1 MDADTF
7 RLILIVAGGLLLVGL
22 FVWEQRRARHGED
35 ELGEDEDLD
44 EDKREPRL
52 GAWHGDGDDAGHG
65 DGDGETAR
73 GSNWNESRLSQGPK
87 PHLEPPASRP
97 AVKAREGP
105 ESPMILSLHLTP
117 REGTFEGEA
126 IVHAA
131 GRCGIEP
138 GEMDLFHRFSDDP
151 HSSNRPLFSV
161 ANMVKPGTFPF
172 GAMAEFESPGLTLF
186 FQAEG
191 ASDDPLRFDLMLST
205 ARCLAD
211 ELDAEVRDGTRAMLT
226 PEVEADLRD
235 RVLELVIWRL
245 SDTGKE

>member
-22 FVWEQRRARHGED
+22 FLWERRRARHGED
-35 ELGEDEDLD
+35 ELREDEDLD
-44 EDKREPRL
+44 EDKLEPRL
-52 GAWHGDGDDAGHG
+52 GAWHGDGNG

-73 GSNWNESRLSQGPK
+73 GSNWDESRLPQGPK
-87 PHLEPPASRP
+87 PHPEPPASPP
-97 AVKAREGP
+97 AVKGPEAP

-117 REGTFEGEA
+117 REGTFDGEA

-131 GRCGIEP
+131 GRCGVEP
-138 GEMDLFHRFSDDP
+138 GEMDLFHGFSDDP
-151 HSSNRPLFSV
+151 QPPNRPLFSV

-172 GAMAEFESPGLTLF
+172 GAMAGFKSPGLTLF

-211 ELDAEVRDGTRAMLT
+211 ELDAEIRDGTRALLT
-226 PEVEADLRD
+226 PEVEEHLRD
-235 RVLELVIWRL
+235 RVLDLVVWRL
-245 SDTGKE
+245 SDTGRG

>member
-7 RLILIVAGGLLLVGL
+7 RLILIVAGGLLLAGL
-22 FVWEQRRARHGED
+22 FVWEWRRARNGED
-35 ELGEDEDLD
+35 ELGEDENLD
-44 EDKREPRL
+44 EDKLEPRL
-52 GAWHGDGDDAGHG
+52 GGWHGDGDG
-65 DGDGETAR
+65 DGHGETAR
-73 GSNWNESRLSQGPK
+73 DGNWNGSSLPHGPK
-87 PHLEPPASRP
+87 PHMEPPASPP
-97 AVKAREGP
+97 AAKAPEVP

-117 REGTFEGEA
+117 REGTFDGEA

-151 HSSNRPLFSV
+151 QSSNRPLFSV

-172 GAMAEFESPGLTLF
+172 GAMAEFTSPGLTLF

-191 ASDDPLRFDLMLST
+191 ASDDPLRCDLMLST

-211 ELDAEVRDGTRAMLT
+211 ELDAEVRHGTTRALLT
-226 PEVEADLRD
+226 PEVEEQLRD
-235 RVLELVIWRL
+235 RVLELVVWRL
-245 SDTGKE
+245 SGTGGG